1 MRLWRSIRA
10 MTYRRML
17 YIFAIIKRN
26 HFRMYMF
33 GVVRETHAH
42 DYFEVISFYNR
53 PLQWSFSHQKVY
65 CCNIPFQWS
74 FSHQKVYW
82 CNRPFQWYYTH
93 FKHCDATK
101 VRCCK
106 LKQHVAAS
114 STGVYFSQQI
124 VFQLA
129 TTKFCCVTMS
139 DVGGNTCNN
148 TFQLRFF
155 SWRKMLPVLPGLK
168 SIVFYY

>member
-1 MRLWRSIRA
+1 MVFFPSKGLLLQYTFPMVFFPSKGLL
-10 MTYRRML
+10 MQYR
-17 YIFAIIKRN
+17 
-26 HFRMYMF
+26 
-33 GVVRETHAH
+33 
-42 DYFEVISFYNR
+42 
-53 PLQWSFSHQKVY
+53 
-65 CCNIPFQWS
+65 PFQWS